1 MTYLAFLFAT
11 GLYLGLGPG
20 GPLHRDTWYVAL
32 RRRVD
37 AIEPDFWLGFILL
50 VVVPCAAL
58 ALFYALF
65 EGVFGGA
72 AMLLVGTASLFFAF
86 GRANYD
92 ALLDRFLARS
102 RAGDN
107 EGAAL
112 LLEEVGAETEADDVE
127 SFGRLAAKVF
137 AYEGFQRWFAPVFYF
152 FLLGPFWAVAYRL
165 IQLGSE
171 DPKVPVGSL
180 RHLIDWLPSR
190 LLLLTFALVGDI
202 QRGVQYT
209 LNNALDPQLETDEIL
224 LQGIEACAVI
234 RAAAPDGRVEQV
246 RDVTR
251 RALIL
256 WLVVA
261 SLVAILG

>member
-11 GLYLGLGPG
+11 GLYFGLGPG
-20 GPLHRDTWYVAL
+20 GPLHGDQWYVAL

-58 ALFYALF
+58 ALVYAIF
-65 EGVFGGA
+65 ESLFGGA
-72 AMLLVGTASLFFAF
+72 AMLLIGTASLFFAF

-92 ALLDRFLARS
+92 ALIDRFLSRS

-112 LLEEVGAETEADDVE
+112 LLEEAGAEIEADDVE
-127 SFGRLAAKVF
+127 AFGRVAAKTF
-137 AYEGFQRWFAPVFYF
+137 AYEGFQRWFAPAFYF

-180 RHLIDWLPSR
+180 RHLVDWLPSR
-190 LLLLTFALVGDI
+190 LLLLTFAVVGDF
-202 QRGVQYT
+202 QRGVQFT
-209 LNNALDPQLETDEIL
+209 LNNGLDPQLETDEIL
-224 LQGIEACAVI
+224 LQGVEASVI
-234 RAAAPDGRVEQV
+234 KIGDTPDARVEQV
-246 RDVTR
+246 RDLTR
-251 RALIL
+251 RGWIL
-256 WLVVA
+256 WVIVA
-261 SLVAILG
+261 SLVAIIG